1 LRWIGGVKPK
11 PKAVTTLS
19 HHCIMHGLDKPGVFT
34 TVSIMAG
41 YTEDAVLIT
50 PNGVLKGHAQIRALY
65 KQVFTDM
72 FPSDSTSLEMSQQ
85 VIEGEIA
92 YILWSARSSYYHCS
106 IWLHVTVQWF
116 VTPPGTVDIAT
127 YA

>member
-1 LRWIGGVKPK
+1 MTSHITAQTEK
-11 PKAVTTLS
+11 TLL
-19 HHCIMHGLDKPGVFT
+19 HNVQAWQAGDVD
-34 TVSIMAG
+34 VIMAG